1 MIIEQN
7 TNYAY
12 KLKYMDNPTFDK
24 VRDLSTKFY
33 RELPQ
38 ALQDE
43 LFEALNHGIDILDSE
58 PQMTAYLFAFG
69 KMHQAK
75 LNYAFGKLPEEFLEQ
90 PEINIIDYGCGQA
103 LGTMCYAD
111 FLRENGYTQK
121 VKTITLIE
129 PSEICLK
136 RAALHVSVFFPNAEI
151 RLINKTFDELENDD
165 ISCVEDMSTLHVLSN
180 VLDVLDFDLESLVK
194 VIDYNIYGRNQFVCV
209 GPYFNYPKKDD
220 RMEEFGSLL
229 KGYGY
234 YWESFDKNEFAE
246 NKIWTAQIL
255 CFSIEL
261 STWVENEDMENAI
274 DDGNGVLY
282 SRDFRRLLICRN
294 HDIKECCIKEGTK
307 IICDDA
313 FGNYNYNVWEYFG
326 EKCLR
331 RVFIPSS
338 VKSIGEGAF
347 MNCESLQEIAIPDSV
362 TSIGDHAFE
371 GCKSLLQVKI
381 PNTVTNIGPSAFEN
395 CESLQEITIPN
406 KLTRIEACVF
416 EGCKSLHQ
424 VNLPN
429 SVLHIGWH
437 AFKDCESLREITIPN
452 SVEAIEDCAFEGCKS
467 LLQVAIP
474 KSVTSIAPYTFKYCE
489 SLKQI
494 TIPNTITKIEV
505 EAFNGCESLQ
515 QIRLPSSLE
524 NIGTGVF
531 NNCYNLEIFN
541 LPTFISVYDQMLIDT
556 RDHSVISYYGNKAI
570 ICIPD
575 TVASIDCAFVGC
587 KYLHKI
593 ILPDSVT
600 SIFYSFKDCESLQ
613 EVVIPN
619 SMEAIEDWA
628 FEGCKSLHK
637 IEFPDSLKTIGR
649 FAFSGCKSLL
659 QVKIPNTV
667 TNIGQS
673 AFEDCESL
681 QEITIP
687 NKLTIIEASVF
698 KGCKSLHQVNLPN
711 SVLQI
716 GGQAFK
722 DCESLRE
729 ITIPNSVTSIED
741 CAFCNSALQKINI
754 PKSINSIGDGA
765 FSNCLALHTII
776 NDSSFYAIKNNM
788 LIDLNSNSLL
798 VCVGNEESVF
808 IPDSIRKIATCAFC
822 GQNFITQIVISESNT
837 STSIEKWAFR
847 DCISLLKIS
856 LPNSVT
862 KIEHF
867 PHSEPF
873 VGCSSL
879 QQIIIPRGSRSRFEK
894 MLVDRT
900 IVDKLVEK

>member
-1 MIIEQN
+1 MNMMIEQN

-43 LFEALNHGIDILDSE
+43 LFEALNRGIDILDSE

-75 LNYAFGKLPEEFLEQ
+75 LNYAFDKLPKEFFEQ

-111 FLRENGYTQK
+111 FLRENGYEQK
-121 VKTITLIE
+121 IKTITLIE

-165 ISCVEDMSTLHVLSN
+165 ISCVEEMSTLHVLSN

-282 SRDFRRLLICRN
+282 SRDFRRLLTCRN

-347 MNCESLQEIAIPDSV
+347 MNCESLQEIVIPDSV

-452 SVEAIEDCAFEGCKS
+452 SV
-467 LLQVAIP
+467 
-474 KSVTSIAPYTFKYCE
+474 
-489 SLKQI
+489 
-494 TIPNTITKIEV
+494 
-505 EAFNGCESLQ
+505 
-515 QIRLPSSLE
+515 
-524 NIGTGVF
+524 
-531 NNCYNLEIFN
+531 
-541 LPTFISVYDQMLIDT
+541 
-556 RDHSVISYYGNKAI
+556 
-570 ICIPD
+570 
-575 TVASIDCAFVGC
+575 
-587 KYLHKI
+587 
-593 ILPDSVT
+593 
-600 SIFYSFKDCESLQ
+600 
-613 EVVIPN
+613 
-619 SMEAIEDWA
+619 
-628 FEGCKSLHK
+628 
-637 IEFPDSLKTIGR
+637 
-649 FAFSGCKSLL
+649 
-659 QVKIPNTV
+659 
-667 TNIGQS
+667 
-673 AFEDCESL
+673 
-681 QEITIP
+681 
-687 NKLTIIEASVF
+687 
-698 KGCKSLHQVNLPN
+698 
-711 SVLQI
+711 
-716 GGQAFK
+716 
-722 DCESLRE
+722 
-729 ITIPNSVTSIED
+729 TSIED

-798 VCVGNEESVF
+798 VYVGNEESVF